1 MHQSERAFR
10 AHATG
15 PQLKRRAGRTGS
27 CCRGAGHDEGEK
39 DGSKGLPG
47 QNFSKGLYSLL
58 PRHGVH
64 RVCAQDGVLENTQTL
79 GRSQSQVDVCRDAHS
94 NRGSKL
100 TPHSLTPC
108 RKAYAR
114 RTLPV
119 TDVRVEE
126 LRGRFLEDWCEAHA
140 AARDVTLCRN
150 TCRTVPPTEPKRR
163 KRKEEKGAH
172 VCTQM
177 YIHRDFMTVH

>member
-1 MHQSERAFR
+1 MVEQIHGKNPQGCVAVEGSEHDDGYRDGVSCGR
-10 AHATG
+10 RHH
-15 PQLKRRAGRTGS
+15 LKVEVANLISGS
-27 CCRGAGHDEGEK
+27 R
-39 DGSKGLPG
+39 L
-47 QNFSKGLYSLL
+47 
-58 PRHGVH
+58 
-64 RVCAQDGVLENTQTL
+64 CAQDGVLENTQTL

-140 AARDVTLCRN
+140 AARDVT
-150 TCRTVPPTEPKRR
+150 
-163 KRKEEKGAH
+163 
-172 VCTQM
+172 
-177 YIHRDFMTVH
+177 